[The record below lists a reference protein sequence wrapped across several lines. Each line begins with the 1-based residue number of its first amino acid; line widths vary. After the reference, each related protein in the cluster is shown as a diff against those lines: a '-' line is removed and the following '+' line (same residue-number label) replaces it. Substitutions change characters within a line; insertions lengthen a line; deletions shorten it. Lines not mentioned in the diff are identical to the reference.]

1 MAVKLKPLS
10 EQVIVITGASSGIGL
25 MTARM
30 AAKKGATVVVGARNE
45 DALRDL
51 VEETRSKGGRAA
63 YSVCDVGDPQQVE
76 RLAETAIREFGRF
89 DTWVNNA
96 GISIF
101 GELWN
106 VPMEAWRR
114 MFETVYWGQ
123 VHGSMTAVRHFRN
136 TGGPGAIVNVGSLFG
151 DRAPP
156 VQSSYAS
163 AKFAVHGFT
172 DALRQEVEHNE
183 LPIYVSLVHPGRID
197 TPYNEHAGN
206 WMPMQPVHRGMIYP
220 PEAVAEAILWCAAHP
235 KRDVYVG
242 SQAKFAT
249 MIGYFT
255 PRLAD
260 KIMERMMYTSHQS
273 RTREANDDH
282 ERALFHAG
290 YGGHERGTHEPHLL
304 RKHSYYVKA
313 TKRPALTLAALI
325 GGGAL
330 AWMATRQRT
339 QPALAPS
346 PEAGD
351 MAQAAQPD
359 DATDQTPEVI
369 ETEVVAVL
377 VPAE

>member
-1 MAVKLKPLS
+1 
-10 EQVIVITGASSGIGL
+10 
-25 MTARM
+25 
-30 AAKKGATVVVGARNE
+30 
-45 DALRDL
+45 
-51 VEETRSKGGRAA
+51 
-63 YSVCDVGDPQQVE
+63 
-76 RLAETAIREFGRF
+76 
-89 DTWVNNA
+89 
-96 GISIF
+96 
-101 GELWN
+101 
-106 VPMEAWRR
+106 
-114 MFETVYWGQ
+114 
-123 VHGSMTAVRHFRN
+123 
-136 TGGPGAIVNVGSLFG
+136 
-151 DRAPP
+151 
-156 VQSSYAS
+156 
-163 AKFAVHGFT
+163 
-172 DALRQEVEHNE
+172 
-183 LPIYVSLVHPGRID
+183 
-197 TPYNEHAGN
+197 
-206 WMPMQPVHRGMIYP
+206 
-220 PEAVAEAILWCAAHP
+220 
-235 KRDVYVG
+235 
-242 SQAKFAT
+242 

-273 RTREANDDH
+273 RTREANEDH

-313 TKRPALTLAALI
+313 IKRPALTLAALI

-351 MAQAAQPD
+351 MAEVAQPD